1 MSPAARRRRF
11 WNPAGIVFASLF
23 LTVGSLFGLA
33 AALALGWIDG
43 PGGMDGAAATP
54 FGPFGAS
61 AVALV
66 FLYLG
71 LRCNLW
77 VDLTPRAVIVR
88 GVLGSRRF
96 VRDRELS
103 ASNDLRT
110 RPTGLR
116 LTSGDRSVVVYP
128 RPRNADDLLRTLE
141 RP

>member
-1 MSPAARRRRF
+1 MSGAARRRF

-23 LTVGSLFGLA
+23 LTVGALFCLA
-33 AALALGWIDG
+33 AALAFGWIEG
-43 PGGMDGAAATP
+43 PGGMDGADATP

-61 AVALV
+61 VVAAV

-77 VDLTPRAVIVR
+77 VDLEPRAVVVR
-88 GVLGSRRF
+88 GVLGSRTF
-96 VRDRELS
+96 ARDRKLS
-103 ASNDLRT
+103 ASNEHRT

-128 RPRNADDLLRTLE
+128 RPRNADELLRILGGG
-141 RP
+141 

>member
-1 MSPAARRRRF
+1 MNAAARRF

-23 LTVGSLFGLA
+23 LSVGALFCLA

-43 PGGMDGAAATP
+43 PDGMDGATATP

-77 VDLTPRAVIVR
+77 VEVDPRAVVVR
-88 GVLGSRRF
+88 GVLWSRTF
-96 VRDRELS
+96 TRDRTLS
-103 ASNDLRT
+103 ASNEHRT

-116 LTSGDRSVVVYP
+116 LTSGERSVVVYP
-128 RPRNADDLLRTLE
+128 RPRNADELLRILE
-141 RP
+141 RG